1 MIDGNAILRDKLQ
14 QLIVMEKLEAP
25 NTFYFEFGLNL
36 KEELEQTYFSEQ
48 ELKEINELAD
58 KEIKQIMQD
67 E

>member
-14 QLIVMEKLEAP
+14 QLIVMEKLEAGD
-25 NTFYFEFGLNL
+25 TFYFEFGLNL

-58 KEIKQIMQD
+58 KEVKQIMQD